1 MSEATIIAITSGT
14 TLATLILSR
23 IRCLFRP
30 CDPGG
35 QYCQSGCTDQKLDK
49 DEGHEIKIFGEDNVF
64 KRIKLAMSEEEIKAE
79 E

>member
-1 MSEATIIAITSGT
+1 MSEVAVIAISAGT

-49 DEGHEIKIFGEDNVF
+49 DEGHEIKI
-64 KRIKLAMSEEEIKAE
+64 EERNLNGRDVLVIASND
-79 E
+79 

>member
-49 DEGHEIKIFGEDNVF
+49 DEGHEI
-64 KRIKLAMSEEEIKAE
+64 RLEERNLNGRDVLVIASND
-79 E
+79 

>member
-1 MSEATIIAITSGT
+1 MSEVAVIAISSGT

-49 DEGHEIKIFGEDNVF
+49 DEGHEIKI
-64 KRIKLAMSEEEIKAE
+64 EERNLNGRDVLVIASND
-79 E
+79 

>member
-49 DEGHEIKIFGEDNVF
+49 DEGHEIKIEERNLNGRDVLV
-64 KRIKLAMSEEEIKAE
+64 LASND
-79 E
+79 

>member
-1 MSEATIIAITSGT
+1 MSEALVIATTSGT

-35 QYCQSGCTDQKLDK
+35 QYCQSGCTDQKLDR
-49 DEGHEIKIFGEDNVF
+49 DEGHEIKI
-64 KRIKLAMSEEEIKAE
+64 EERNLNGRDVLVIASND
-79 E
+79 

>member
-35 QYCQSGCTDQKLDK
+35 QYCQSGCTDQKVDK
-49 DEGHEIKIFGEDNVF
+49 DEGHEIKI
-64 KRIKLAMSEEEIKAE
+64 EERNLNGRDVLVIASND
-79 E
+79 

>member
-1 MSEATIIAITSGT
+1 MSEALVIAITSGT

-30 CDPGG
+30 SDPGG

-49 DEGHEIKIFGEDNVF
+49 DEGHEIKI
-64 KRIKLAMSEEEIKAE
+64 EERNLNGRDVLVIASND
-79 E
+79 

>member
-1 MSEATIIAITSGT
+1 MSEALVIAITSGT

-49 DEGHEIKIFGEDNVF
+49 DEGHEIKI
-64 KRIKLAMSEEEIKAE
+64 EERNLNGRDVLVIASND
-79 E
+79 

>member
-1 MSEATIIAITSGT
+1 MSEAVVIAITSGT
-14 TLATLILSR
+14 TLATLVLSR

-49 DEGHEIKIFGEDNVF
+49 DEGHEIKI
-64 KRIKLAMSEEEIKAE
+64 EERNLNGRDVLVIASND
-79 E
+79 

>member
-1 MSEATIIAITSGT
+1 MSEATVIAITSGT
-14 TLATLILSR
+14 TLATLVLSR

-49 DEGHEIKIFGEDNVF
+49 DEGHEIKI
-64 KRIKLAMSEEEIKAE
+64 EERNLNGRDVLVIASND
-79 E
+79 

>member
-1 MSEATIIAITSGT
+1 MSEATVIAITSGT

-49 DEGHEIKIFGEDNVF
+49 DEGHEIKI
-64 KRIKLAMSEEEIKAE
+64 EERNLNGRDVLVIASND
-79 E
+79 

>member
-1 MSEATIIAITSGT
+1 MSGATVIAITSGT
-14 TLATLILSR
+14 TLATLILPR

-49 DEGHEIKIFGEDNVF
+49 DEGHEIKI
-64 KRIKLAMSEEEIKAE
+64 EERNLNGRDVLVIASND
-79 E
+79 

>member
-49 DEGHEIKIFGEDNVF
+49 DEGHEIKI
-64 KRIKLAMSEEEIKAE
+64 EERNLNGRDVLVIASND
-79 E
+79 